1 MESLKFTKMHGI
13 GNDYVYLDCTASC
26 PGNLEDLARRMS
38 DRHTGIGGDGLVL
51 ILPSEIA
58 DFKMRMFNADG
69 SEGRMCGNA
78 SRCIG
83 KYVYDRGLTDRENI
97 TLETLSGVKYLT
109 LKVGRDGKVESV
121 TVDMGEPEFIPELI
135 PVLADR
141 NLGIPAEAD
150 NGEIFHINAVA
161 TGNPHGVIFV
171 DDLEAFGN
179 RVHTA
184 GSVLENHPMW
194 PERANIEFAQVLS
207 PTDIKMRVW
216 ERGSG
221 ETMACGTGACA
232 TAVAAAVTGR
242 ADREVTI
249 HLLGGDLHIRWDEAT
264 NHIFMTGP
272 ATIVFDGEYYL

>member
-13 GNDYVYLDCTASC
+13 GNDYVYLDCTASR
-26 PGNLEDLARRMS
+26 PDNIEDLARRIS
-38 DRHTGIGGDGLVL
+38 DRHTGVGGDGLVL
-51 ILPSEIA
+51 ILPSDIA

-83 KYVYDRGLTDRENI
+83 KYVYDRGLTDREEI
-97 TLETLSGVKYLT
+97 TLETLSGVKHLKLT
-109 LKVGRDGKVESV
+109 PGADGKVESV

-141 NLGIPAEAD
+141 NLAIPAEAD
-150 NGEIFHINAVA
+150 GGEILEINAVS
-161 TGNPHGVIFV
+161 TGNPHGVVFV
-171 DDLEAFGN
+171 DDLEAFGE
-179 RVHTA
+179 RVRTA
-184 GSVLENHPMW
+184 GPILENHPIW

-207 PTDIKMRVW
+207 PADIRMRVW

-232 TAVAAAVTGR
+232 AAVAAAVTGR
-242 ADREVTI
+242 AGREVNV
-249 HLLGGDLHIRWDEAT
+249 HLLGGDLLIRWDEAS

>member
-1 MESLKFTKMHGI
+1 MEALKFTKMHGI
-13 GNDYVYLDCTASC
+13 GNDYVYIDCTASC
-26 PGNLEDLARRMS
+26 PDNLEDLARRMS

-58 DFKMRMFNADG
+58 DFKMRIFNAVG
-69 SEGRMCGNA
+69 SEARMCGNA

-97 TLETLSGVKYLT
+97 TLETLSGVKYLS
-109 LKVGRDGKVESV
+109 LALGNDGKVESV

-141 NLGIPAEAD
+141 NLAIPAEAD
-150 NGEIFHINAVA
+150 GGEMMEINAVS
-161 TGNPHGVIFV
+161 TGNPHGVVFV
-171 DDLEAFGN
+171 DDLDAFGD
-179 RVHTA
+179 RVLTA
-184 GSVLENHPMW
+184 GPALENHPMW
-194 PERANIEFAQVLS
+194 PDRANIEFTQVIS
-207 PTDIKMRVW
+207 PSEIKMRVW

-242 ADREVTI
+242 AGREVTV
-249 HLLGGDLHIRWDEAT
+249 HLRGGDLKIRWDEAS
-264 NHIFMTGP
+264 NRVFMTGP
-272 ATIVFDGEYYL
+272 ATIVFDGTYYR

>member
-1 MESLKFTKMHGI
+1 MEALKFTKMHGI
-13 GNDYVYLDCTASC
+13 GNDYVYIDCTASC
-26 PGNLEDLARRMS
+26 PDNLEDLARRMS

-58 DFKMRMFNADG
+58 DFKMRIFNADG
-69 SEGRMCGNA
+69 SEARMCGNA

-97 TLETLSGVKYLT
+97 TLETLSGVKYLS
-109 LKVGRDGKVESV
+109 LALGNDGKVESV

-141 NLGIPAEAD
+141 NLAIPAEAD
-150 NGEIFHINAVA
+150 GGEMMEINAVS
-161 TGNPHGVIFV
+161 TGNPHGVVFV
-171 DDLEAFGN
+171 DDLDAFGD
-179 RVHTA
+179 RVLTA
-184 GSVLENHPMW
+184 GPALENHPMW
-194 PERANIEFAQVLS
+194 PDRANIEFTQVIS
-207 PTDIKMRVW
+207 PSEIKMRVW

-242 ADREVTI
+242 AGREVTV
-249 HLLGGDLHIRWDEAT
+249 HLRGGDLKIRWDEAS
-264 NHIFMTGP
+264 NRVFMTGP
-272 ATIVFDGEYYL
+272 ATIVFDGTYYR

>member
-13 GNDYVYLDCTASC
+13 GNDYVYIDCTASC
-26 PGNLEDLARRMS
+26 PDNIEDLARRVS
-38 DRHTGIGGDGLVL
+38 DRHTGVGGDGLVL

-83 KYVYDRGLTDRENI
+83 KYAYDRGLTDRENI
-97 TLETLSGVKYLT
+97 TLETLSGVKYLS
-109 LKVGRDGKVESV
+109 LHLGNDGKVESV

-141 NLGIPAEAD
+141 NLAIPAEAD
-150 NGEIFHINAVA
+150 GGEILEVNAVS
-161 TGNPHGVIFV
+161 TGNPHGVVFV
-171 DDLEAFGN
+171 DDLDAFGA

-184 GSVLENHPMW
+184 GPILETHPMW

-207 PTDIKMRVW
+207 PSEIRMRVW

-232 TAVAAAVTGR
+232 TAVAA
-242 ADREVTI
+242 
-249 HLLGGDLHIRWDEAT
+249 
-264 NHIFMTGP
+264 
-272 ATIVFDGEYYL
+272 